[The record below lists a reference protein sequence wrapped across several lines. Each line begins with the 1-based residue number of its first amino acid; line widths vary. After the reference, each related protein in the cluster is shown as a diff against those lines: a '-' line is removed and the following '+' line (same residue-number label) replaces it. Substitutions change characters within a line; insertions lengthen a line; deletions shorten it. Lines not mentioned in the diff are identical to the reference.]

1 MSDDKPVTAAEWEAL
16 PPVLTAEQVARVVG
30 VTPAR
35 VLFWANAGTF
45 PGLQVGRQWRFS
57 KDVLADG
64 GQFGDERPPSAG
76 GANSAGSR

>member
-1 MSDDKPVTAAEWEAL
+1 MSDDKPMTAAEWDAL

-30 VTPAR
+30 VVPAR
-35 VLFWANAGTF
+35 VLRWANAGTF
-45 PGLQVGRQWRFS
+45 PGFQIGRQWRFS

-76 GANSAGSR
+76 PADRAGSC